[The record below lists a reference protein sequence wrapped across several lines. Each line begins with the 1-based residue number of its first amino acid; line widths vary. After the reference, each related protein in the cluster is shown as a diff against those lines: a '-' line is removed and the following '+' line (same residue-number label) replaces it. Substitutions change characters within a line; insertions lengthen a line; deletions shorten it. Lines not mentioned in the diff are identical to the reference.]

1 MLCQLENCSSRR
13 KLFYGAKKFIGYRS
27 LPSLDSSSPF
37 SERIRIHLFIRY
49 PRFDT
54 IVKNVRG
61 GGLVKSGEIVTR
73 MENRLVKK
81 AAKRREARGHRGGA
95 TPAPPTSIL

>member
-1 MLCQLENCSSRR
+1 MLCRLENCSSRR
-13 KLFYGAKKFIGYRS
+13 KLFYGAKKFGYGS

>member
-1 MLCQLENCSSRR
+1 MPVR
-13 KLFYGAKKFIGYRS
+13 KLFLEEEAFLRSKKVW
-27 LPSLDSSSPF
+27 LPLPLDSSSPF

-81 AAKRREARGHRGGA
+81 AAKRRGHRGGA

>member
-1 MLCQLENCSSRR
+1 MVT
-13 KLFYGAKKFIGYRS
+13 A
-27 LPSLDSSSPF
+27 PSLVSIPLLGTNTNPPVYPLSTF
-37 SERIRIHLFIRY
+37 RY
-49 PRFDT
+49 DR
-54 IVKNVRG
+54 KKRARR
-61 GGLVKSGEIVTR
+61 GLVKSGEIVTR